1 MCQKLT
7 LAYVFLSSSR
17 FCPSL
22 TGLAISA
29 GEECGAIAEMTLSLQ
44 LTDLVLSDA
53 AATSET

>member
-1 MCQKLT
+1 M
-7 LAYVFLSSSR
+7 
-17 FCPSL
+17 
-22 TGLAISA
+22 SA